1 MHSEIIPNRVII
13 EITGVDSANFLQGLI
28 SNDIKQAENK
38 LVYTA
43 LLSPKGKYLFDF
55 FITSYRSGFLL
66 DVLALDAAKL
76 IQRLNM
82 YKLRADVTLAETNM
96 AVGRGVGLA
105 PQGSFS
111 DPRHHALGWRIYGP
125 EQTEI
130 STVNWDSIRVEY
142 CVPETGIELISD
154 ETYILEAGFERM
166 SGVDFRKGCYVG
178 QEITARMKHKTEL
191 RKGLVT
197 VNILGS
203 APISTDILSNG
214 KIAGKLFT
222 QSGEKAIAYLRFDRV
237 SDHMTAGTAKVK
249 YCEPV

>member
-1 MHSEIIPNRVII
+1 MHSEIIPNRLII
-13 EITGVDSANFLQGLI
+13 KITGLDAASFLQGLI
-28 SNDIKQAENK
+28 SNDITQAENK

-55 FITSYRSGFLL
+55 FITSHGDGFLL
-66 DVLALDAAKL
+66 DVLAPNAAKL

-82 YKLRADVTLAETNM
+82 YKLRADVALIETNI

-105 PQGSFS
+105 PQGAFS
-111 DPRHHALGWRIYGP
+111 DPRHSALGWRIYGL
-125 EQTEI
+125 EGNEI
-130 STVNWDSIRVEY
+130 STVNWDSIRVEH
-142 CVPETGIELISD
+142 CIPETGIELISD

-166 SGVDFRKGCYVG
+166 SGVSFRKGCYVG
-178 QEITARMKHKTEL
+178 QEITARMKHKTAL

-197 VNILGS
+197 VDIWGL
-203 APISTDILSNG
+203 APIGTNILSNG
-214 KIAGKLFT
+214 KIAGQLFT

-237 SDHMTAGTAKVK
+237 SADMTAGTAKVN